1 MRLDRVWVIYRAD
14 SQPAQREA
22 RLCAKELKALGTH
35 VVTAMSGPR
44 VNPFPGLLAVEDAL
58 PALALVLGGDGTV
71 LGAARHLAVHDIP
84 ILSINVGGHLGFLTH
99 DRRVLR
105 GDQIWQRL
113 QDDQFAIERRMM
125 LQAMVDRRS
134 AEERTASPG
143 LLQQPD
149 LEDDEEHHWAFND
162 FYLRAYRDEIS
173 PTCTLELEI
182 DGEVVDQVRGDGL
195 ILSTP
200 TGSTGYALAAGGPIL
215 HPGIDA
221 IIVSNHGGR
230 QLDGAPASIEV
241 LPEIVAAVNGACE
254 VWLDGGIRSGQD
266 VFKAKALGADAT
278 LIGKAFLNGLG
289 AGGKAGVTQCLEI
302 IEKELDLTM
311 AFCGKTDLGEVR
323 DDVLYT
329 GGLTNHT

>member
-1 MRLDRVWVIYRAD
+1 M
-14 SQPAQREA
+14 
-22 RLCAKELKALGTH
+22 
-35 VVTAMSGPR
+35 
-44 VNPFPGLLAVEDAL
+44 
-58 PALALVLGGDGTV
+58 
-71 LGAARHLAVHDIP
+71 HDIP

-134 AEERTASPG
+134 AEDRAASPG
-143 LLQQPD
+143 PLQQPD

-182 DGEVVDQVRGDGL
+182 DGEVIDQVRGDGL

-221 IIVSNHGGR
+221 IIV
-230 QLDGAPASIEV
+230 APICPMS
-241 LPEIVAAVNGACE
+241 LSS
-254 VWLDGGIRSGQD
+254 R
-266 VFKAKALGADAT
+266 T
-278 LIGKAFLNGLG
+278 LVVPPRARLVIWPLG
-289 AGGKAGVTQCLEI
+289 AGDHRIKLWKDGVGCTVLEPGECCVVQQARHHALMVLLNQSPSYYRTLSHKLHWAGSLHASQPSQ
-302 IEKELDLTM
+302 
-311 AFCGKTDLGEVR
+311 
-323 DDVLYT
+323 
-329 GGLTNHT
+329 N

>member
-22 RLCAKELKALGTH
+22 RQSAKELKALGAR

-44 VNPFPGLLAVEDAL
+44 VNPFPGLLAVEESL
-58 PALALVLGGDGTV
+58 PDLALVLGGDGTV

-125 LQAMVDRRS
+125 LQGMVDRRS
-134 AEERTASPG
+134 AEDRATSPG

-149 LEDDEEHHWAFND
+149 MENYEEHHWAFND

-182 DGEVVDQVRGDGL
+182 DGEVIDQVRGDGL

-221 IIVSNHGGR
+221 IIV
-230 QLDGAPASIEV
+230 APICPMS
-241 LPEIVAAVNGACE
+241 LSS
-254 VWLDGGIRSGQD
+254 R
-266 VFKAKALGADAT
+266 T
-278 LIGKAFLNGLG
+278 LVVPPRARLAIWPLG
-289 AGGKAGVTQCLEI
+289 AGDHRIKLWKDGVGCTVLEPGECCVVQQARHHALMVLLNQSPSYYRTLSHKLHWAGSLHAAQHSQ
-302 IEKELDLTM
+302 
-311 AFCGKTDLGEVR
+311 
-323 DDVLYT
+323 
-329 GGLTNHT
+329 N

>member
-1 MRLDRVWVIYRAD
+1 
-14 SQPAQREA
+14 
-22 RLCAKELKALGTH
+22 
-35 VVTAMSGPR
+35 
-44 VNPFPGLLAVEDAL
+44 L
-58 PALALVLGGDGTV
+58 PDLALVLGGDGTV

-134 AEERTASPG
+134 AEDRAASPG
-143 LLQQPD
+143 PLQQPD

-182 DGEVVDQVRGDGL
+182 DGEVIDQVRGDGL

-221 IIVSNHGGR
+221 IIV
-230 QLDGAPASIEV
+230 APICPMS
-241 LPEIVAAVNGACE
+241 LSS
-254 VWLDGGIRSGQD
+254 R
-266 VFKAKALGADAT
+266 T
-278 LIGKAFLNGLG
+278 LVVPPRARLVIWPLG
-289 AGGKAGVTQCLEI
+289 AGDHRIKLWKDGVGCTVLEPGECCVVQQARHHALMVLLNQSPSYYRTLSHKLHWAGSLHASQPSQ
-302 IEKELDLTM
+302 
-311 AFCGKTDLGEVR
+311 
-323 DDVLYT
+323 
-329 GGLTNHT
+329 N

>member
-22 RLCAKELKALGTH
+22 RQCAKELKALGSH

-44 VNPFPGLLAVEDAL
+44 VNPFPGLLAVEESL
-58 PALALVLGGDGTV
+58 PDLALVLGGDGTV

-134 AEERTASPG
+134 AEDRAASPG
-143 LLQQPD
+143 PLQQPD

-182 DGEVVDQVRGDGL
+182 DGEVIDQVRGDGL

-221 IIVSNHGGR
+221 IIV
-230 QLDGAPASIEV
+230 APICPMSLSSRTLV
-241 LPEIVAAVNGACE
+241 VPPRPG
-254 VWLDGGIRSGQD
+254 WRSGPW
-266 VFKAKALGADAT
+266 
-278 LIGKAFLNGLG
+278 GLG
-289 AGGKAGVTQCLEI
+289 ITASSCGRTVWAARCWSLVSAVLFSRRA
-302 IEKELDLTM
+302 TM
-311 AFCGKTDLGEVR
+311 P
-323 DDVLYT
+323 
-329 GGLTNHT
+329 

>member
-1 MRLDRVWVIYRAD
+1 MRLDRVWVLYRAD
-14 SQPAQREA
+14 SQAAQREA
-22 RLCAKELKALGTH
+22 QQCAKELKALGVR

-44 VNPFPGLLAVEDAL
+44 VNPFPGLLAVEESL
-58 PALALVLGGDGTV
+58 PDLALVLGGDGTV

-125 LQAMVDRRS
+125 LQGMVDRRS
-134 AEERTASPG
+134 AEDRATSPG

-182 DGEVVDQVRGDGL
+182 DGEVIDQVRGDGL

-221 IIVSNHGGR
+221 IIV
-230 QLDGAPASIEV
+230 APICPMS
-241 LPEIVAAVNGACE
+241 LSS
-254 VWLDGGIRSGQD
+254 R
-266 VFKAKALGADAT
+266 T
-278 LIGKAFLNGLG
+278 LVVPPRARLAIWPLG
-289 AGGKAGVTQCLEI
+289 AGDHRIKLWKDGVGCTVLEPGECCVVQQARHHALMVLLNQSPSYYRTLSHKLHWAGSLHAAQHSQ
-302 IEKELDLTM
+302 
-311 AFCGKTDLGEVR
+311 
-323 DDVLYT
+323 
-329 GGLTNHT
+329 N

>member
-22 RLCAKELKALGTH
+22 RQCAKELKALGAH
-35 VVTAMSGPR
+35 VVSAMSGPR
-44 VNPFPGLLAVEDAL
+44 VNPFPGLLAVEDSM
-58 PALALVLGGDGTV
+58 PDLALVLGGDGTV

-134 AEERTASPG
+134 AEDRASSPG

-182 DGEVVDQVRGDGL
+182 DGEVIDQVRGDGL

-221 IIVSNHGGR
+221 IIVAPICPMSLSSRTLVVPPRARLAIWPLGVGDHR
-230 QLDGAPASIEV
+230 VKLWKDGVGCTV
-241 LPEIVAAVNGACE
+241 LEPGECCVVQQA
-254 VWLDGGIRSGQD
+254 RHH
-266 VFKAKALGADAT
+266 ALMVLLNQSPSYYRTLSHKLHWAGSLHAT
-278 LIGKAFLNGLG
+278 QPSQN
-289 AGGKAGVTQCLEI
+289 
-302 IEKELDLTM
+302 
-311 AFCGKTDLGEVR
+311 
-323 DDVLYT
+323 
-329 GGLTNHT
+329 

>member
-14 SQPAQREA
+14 SQPAQRES
-22 RLCAKELKALGTH
+22 RQCAKELKALGSH

-44 VNPFPGLLAVEDAL
+44 VNPFPGLLAVEESL
-58 PALALVLGGDGTV
+58 PDLALVLGGDGTV

-84 ILSINVGGHLGFLTH
+84 ILSINVGGNLGFLTH

-134 AEERTASPG
+134 AEDRAASPG

-182 DGEVVDQVRGDGL
+182 DGEVIDQVRGDGL

-221 IIVSNHGGR
+221 IIV
-230 QLDGAPASIEV
+230 APICPMSLSSRTLVVPPRARLAIW
-241 LPEIVAAVNGACE
+241 P
-254 VWLDGGIRSGQD
+254 
-266 VFKAKALGADAT
+266 LGARDHRIKLWKDGVGCTVLEPGECCVVQQARHHALMVLLNQSPSYYRT
-278 LIGKAFLNGLG
+278 LSHKLHW
-289 AGGKAGVTQCLEI
+289 AGSLHASQPSH
-302 IEKELDLTM
+302 
-311 AFCGKTDLGEVR
+311 
-323 DDVLYT
+323 
-329 GGLTNHT
+329 N

>member
-22 RLCAKELKALGTH
+22 RQCAKELKALGAN

-44 VNPFPGLLAVEDAL
+44 VNPFPGLLAVEESL
-58 PALALVLGGDGTV
+58 PDLALVLGGDGTV

-125 LQAMVDRRS
+125 LQGMVDRRS
-134 AEERTASPG
+134 AEDRATSPG

-149 LEDDEEHHWAFND
+149 MENYEEHHWAFND

-182 DGEVVDQVRGDGL
+182 DGEVIDQVRGDGL

-221 IIVSNHGGR
+221 IIV
-230 QLDGAPASIEV
+230 APICPMS
-241 LPEIVAAVNGACE
+241 LSS
-254 VWLDGGIRSGQD
+254 R
-266 VFKAKALGADAT
+266 T
-278 LIGKAFLNGLG
+278 LVVPPRARLAIWPLG
-289 AGGKAGVTQCLEI
+289 AGDHRIKLWKDGVGCTVLEPGECCVVQQARHHALMVLLNQSPSYYRTLSHKLHWAGSLHAAQQSQ
-302 IEKELDLTM
+302 
-311 AFCGKTDLGEVR
+311 
-323 DDVLYT
+323 
-329 GGLTNHT
+329 N

>member
-22 RLCAKELKALGTH
+22 RQCAKELKALGAN

-44 VNPFPGLLAVEDAL
+44 VNPFPGLLAVEESL
-58 PALALVLGGDGTV
+58 PDLALVLGGDGTV

-125 LQAMVDRRS
+125 LQGMVDRRS
-134 AEERTASPG
+134 AEDRATSPG

-149 LEDDEEHHWAFND
+149 MENYEEHHWAFND

-182 DGEVVDQVRGDGL
+182 DGEVIDQVRGDGL

-221 IIVSNHGGR
+221 IIV
-230 QLDGAPASIEV
+230 APICPMS
-241 LPEIVAAVNGACE
+241 LSS
-254 VWLDGGIRSGQD
+254 R
-266 VFKAKALGADAT
+266 T
-278 LIGKAFLNGLG
+278 LVVPPRARLAIWPLG
-289 AGGKAGVTQCLEI
+289 AGDHRIKLWKDGVGCTVLEPGECCVVQQARHHALMVLLNQSPSYYRTLSQKLHWAGSLHAAQHSQ
-302 IEKELDLTM
+302 
-311 AFCGKTDLGEVR
+311 
-323 DDVLYT
+323 
-329 GGLTNHT
+329 N